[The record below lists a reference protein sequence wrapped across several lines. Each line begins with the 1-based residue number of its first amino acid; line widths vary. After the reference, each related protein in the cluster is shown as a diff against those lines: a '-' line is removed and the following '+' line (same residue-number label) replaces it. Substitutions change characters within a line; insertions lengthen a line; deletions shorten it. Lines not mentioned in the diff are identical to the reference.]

1 MNKMKAWQGSYGVS
15 DYTGIVSPAYY
26 IFNFIKEIN
35 GLFFHWAIRSKT
47 YISFFGSASDGVR
60 IGQWDLSK
68 TRMKEIPFI
77 IPPLSEQQQIAD
89 YLEQKSA
96 EIDAT
101 IAHYEQQIDKLKE
114 YKTVLIQA
122 AVTGQIEVSNDG

>member
-1 MNKMKAWQGSYGVS
+1 M
-15 DYTGIVSPAYY
+15 
-26 IFNFIKEIN
+26 
-35 GLFFHWAIRSKT
+35 
-47 YISFFGSASDGVR
+47 SFFGSASDGVR

-77 IPPLSEQQQIAD
+77 IPPLAEQQQIAD